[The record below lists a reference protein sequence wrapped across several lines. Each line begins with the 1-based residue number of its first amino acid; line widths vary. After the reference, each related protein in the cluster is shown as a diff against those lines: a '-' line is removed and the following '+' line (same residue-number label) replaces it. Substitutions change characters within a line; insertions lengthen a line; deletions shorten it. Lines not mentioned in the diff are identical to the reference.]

1 MAVAAVAVVAG
12 GVGMVVV
19 ADVVDRRS
27 GWTISRLSRDELVRV
42 GLGDAG
48 GLWF

>member
-12 GVGMVVV
+12 GVGTVVV
-19 ADVVDRRS
+19 AEVADRP